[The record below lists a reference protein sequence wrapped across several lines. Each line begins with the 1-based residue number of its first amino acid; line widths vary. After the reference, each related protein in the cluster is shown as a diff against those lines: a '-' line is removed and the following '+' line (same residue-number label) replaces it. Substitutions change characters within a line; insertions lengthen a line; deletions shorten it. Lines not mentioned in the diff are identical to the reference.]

1 MVKEKIKDDVKNDN
15 VTDDVKKLVLHNDDF
30 NHFDFVIRSLVEVC
44 GHSLEQAEQCALI
57 THFRGKCDVKNGT
70 FKELMTSHK
79 ELTFR
84 NLTVS
89 IE

>member
-1 MVKEKIKDDVKNDN
+1 MVKERIKNNKKDDIVA
-15 VTDDVKKLVLHNDDF
+15 DDIKKLVLYNDDF
-30 NHFDFVIRSLVEVC
+30 NHFDFVIRSLVDVC
-44 GHSLEQAEQCALI
+44 EHTLEQAEQCALI
-57 THFRGKCDVKNGT
+57 AHFRGKCDVKNGT